1 MQMSEYNAL
10 TSPPPVFLYTQG
22 EMKRVKVGQCSE

>member
-10 TSPPPVFLYTQG
+10 TSPPPSLLHEG
-22 EMKRVKVGQCSE
+22 KMKRVKVGECSE

>member
-10 TSPPPVFLYTQG
+10 TSPPPSFIHAV
-22 EMKRVKVGQCSE
+22 EMKRVKVGQCSR

>member
-10 TSPPPVFLYTQG
+10 TSPPPSFIHAV
-22 EMKRVKVGQCSE
+22 EMKRVKVLKI